1 MREAKPLVIQADVMQ
16 EEMEGALKYE
26 YTAKSIPLLLHQ
38 VGLLPREASCGG
50 GGGVW
55 GGRGAEEI
63 EGAMKY

>member
-38 VGLLPREASCGG
+38 VGFVTQGSFVRGG
-50 GGGVW
+50 GGG
-55 GGRGAEEI
+55 GGG
-63 EGAMKY
+63 EGGQKRLREP